1 MGDEVMKYPG
11 SNWWKFDFHNHTPA
25 SSDYRECNLTPRDWL
40 LAYMRSGMDCVA
52 ITDHNCAN
60 WIDRLKDEL
69 NNMTN
74 EQPRHPDYRDLY
86 LFPGVEL
93 TSSDGIHVLAI
104 FDPEESASKIH
115 GILTLSEYNNEANN
129 AHGMCEMGASTIC
142 NYIHNHGGVVVLAH
156 AEEINGLFN
165 STTTAGEFSPRS
177 DRVIEQVLEKADA
190 IEIHD
195 RNAQAV
201 QHFANKLERRA
212 IVNGSDAH
220 KTSNAGTRWVW
231 LKMTQPSIEGLKL
244 ALLDPES
251 SLLQAGEEPKAPL
264 CRITSLQIQQ
274 LHLRRQSLS
283 IDFSPWFNAIIG
295 GRGSG
300 KSTLLEALRLAVA
313 REVDIQELGTSD
325 ESDVVRAFNRF
336 RASGGVRGNFGMV
349 RQDTVLKA
357 TVEKYDPLTGTKE
370 TYSFTWKPSEFQAQR
385 LEGDVWQD
393 TGLSVEQAAKIFP
406 VKIFSQKQI
415 FELAERPSALLNYID
430 RAPEVGLSFWKEEY
444 ERLCRNLRDLRLRER
459 TLASF
464 IEKKAELETEYREIS
479 RKTLAYQQSNI
490 AEQVKQYQENQE
502 AQNIVNNFV
511 EKLFSPISRLH
522 SVLQQNIY
530 EQIRLGDISLQ
541 DPDSSEVQR
550 QAELVVNELNIKYQ
564 NIIQIAEQMQQQVD
578 GLFKQ
583 SRPVTE
589 YLQKTS
595 LAISNYQNEVERL
608 KEAGVGTAQEA
619 ERALRRKQELEAD
632 INRISERQE
641 ERINLHKQIV
651 KAYAQLDMHRRK
663 LTKLR
668 QDFVNKVLAS
678 NPNLRITIYGQ
689 ADIEQSNDE
698 FRSILRLQGTT
709 FSDNILVVDDVNG
722 HKTGLLS
729 RLVSDDIHDPVHK
742 RVTNLKLGLLERS
755 NNILGQVMHGKFI
768 TAIGKLSH
776 DDENALLE
784 WFPHDLVK
792 VEFRRS
798 ERDTFQSLERA
809 SAGQKT
815 SSILSFVLSHGQE
828 PLLLDQ
834 PEDDLDNALIS
845 ELVVDQIR
853 SNKFRRQ
860 IIIVTHNPNIVVNGD
875 AELVLPMVFTG
886 GQIQQND
893 AGGLQERAVRERIC
907 NIMEGGRIAFYQR
920 YKRILEDL
928 DSIN

>member
-1 MGDEVMKYPG
+1 MGYPG

-25 SSDYRECNLTPRDWL
+25 SSDYRDNALVPRDWL

-60 WIDRLKDEL
+60 WIDSLKDEL
-69 NNMTN
+69 NRMKS

-104 FDPEESASKIH
+104 FDPAESASKIH
-115 GILTLSEYNNEANN
+115 GILTLSQYNNEVNN
-129 AHGMCEMGASTIC
+129 AHGMCNMGASAIC
-142 NYIHNHGGVVVLAH
+142 DHIHSHGGVVVLAH

-165 STTTAGEFSPRS
+165 STTTAWEFSPRS

-201 QHFANKLERRA
+201 QHFAGKLERRV

-231 LKMTQPSIEGLKL
+231 LKMARPNIEGLKL

-251 SLLQAGEEPKAPL
+251 SLLQSEKEPKVPL
-264 CRITSLQIQQ
+264 CRITSLQIEQ

-313 REVDIQELGTSD
+313 REVDIRELGNSD

-336 RASGGVRGNFGMV
+336 RALGGERGNSGMV

-357 TVEKYDPLTGTKE
+357 NVEKYDPSAGTKE
-370 TYSFTWKPSEFQAQR
+370 TYSFTWTPNEFQAQR
-385 LEGDVWQD
+385 LEGDMWQD

-406 VKIFSQKQI
+406 VKVFSQKQI

-430 RAPEVGLSFWKEEY
+430 RAPEVGFHGWKEEY
-444 ERLCRNLRDLRLRER
+444 KKLCQDLRELRLKER
-459 TLASF
+459 TLMSSVG
-464 IEKKAELETEYREIS
+464 KKAELETEYREIS

-490 AEQVKQYQENQE
+490 AEQVKQYQENQK
-502 AQNIVNNFV
+502 AQNIVSDFV
-511 EKLFSPISRLH
+511 GQLLAPINGIH

-530 EQIRLGDISLQ
+530 KQIRLGDIPLQ
-541 DPDSSEVQR
+541 DSDLSKIQQ
-550 QAELVVNELNIKYQ
+550 QAEMVINELDAKYQ
-564 NIIQIAEQMQQQVD
+564 HIIQIAGEMRQQVD
-578 GLFKQ
+578 VFKQ
-583 SRPVTE
+583 SQPVIE
-589 YLQKTS
+589 CLQQAS
-595 LAISNYQNEVERL
+595 LAISNYQNEVARL
-608 KEAGVGTAQEA
+608 KAEGIGTAQEA
-619 ERALRRKQELEAD
+619 ESALKRKQELEAELTK
-632 INRISERQE
+632 INDQQDALINVRRQT
-641 ERINLHKQIV
+641 I
-651 KAYAQLDMHRRK
+651 KAYARLDMHRRE

-668 QDFVNKVLAS
+668 QNFVDNVLAD
-678 NPNLRITIYGQ
+678 NPNLRITICGQ
-689 ADIEQSNDE
+689 ADIEQSNDA
-698 FRSILRLQGTT
+698 FRSILRLQATS
-709 FSDNILVVDDVNG
+709 FQENIFAIDDSGN
-722 HKTGLLS
+722 KTGLLS
-729 RLVSDDIHDPVHK
+729 RLVSNDIYDPVHK
-742 RVTNLKLGLLERS
+742 RVANLKIGLLERS
-755 NNILGQVMHGKFI
+755 NNILGQVVHGKLI

-792 VEFRRS
+792 VEFRRNKHDS
-798 ERDTFQSLERA
+798 FQSLERA

-815 SSILSFVLSHGQE
+815 SSILSFVLSHGNE

-853 SNKFRRQ
+853 NNKFRRQ
-860 IIIVTHNPNIVVNGD
+860 IVIVTHNPNIVVNGD

-907 NIMEGGRIAFYQR
+907 NIMEGGRAAFYQR

-928 DSIN
+928 DLIN

>member
-1 MGDEVMKYPG
+1 
-11 SNWWKFDFHNHTPA
+11 
-25 SSDYRECNLTPRDWL
+25 
-40 LAYMRSGMDCVA
+40 
-52 ITDHNCAN
+52 
-60 WIDRLKDEL
+60 
-69 NNMTN
+69 
-74 EQPRHPDYRDLY
+74 
-86 LFPGVEL
+86 
-93 TSSDGIHVLAI
+93 
-104 FDPEESASKIH
+104 
-115 GILTLSEYNNEANN
+115 
-129 AHGMCEMGASTIC
+129 
-142 NYIHNHGGVVVLAH
+142 
-156 AEEINGLFN
+156 
-165 STTTAGEFSPRS
+165 
-177 DRVIEQVLEKADA
+177 
-190 IEIHD
+190 
-195 RNAQAV
+195 
-201 QHFANKLERRA
+201 
-212 IVNGSDAH
+212 
-220 KTSNAGTRWVW
+220 
-231 LKMTQPSIEGLKL
+231 
-244 ALLDPES
+244 
-251 SLLQAGEEPKAPL
+251 
-264 CRITSLQIQQ
+264 
-274 LHLRRQSLS
+274 
-283 IDFSPWFNAIIG
+283 
-295 GRGSG
+295 
-300 KSTLLEALRLAVA
+300 
-313 REVDIQELGTSD
+313 
-325 ESDVVRAFNRF
+325 
-336 RASGGVRGNFGMV
+336 MV

-357 TVEKYDPLTGTKE
+357 TVEKYDPLAGTKE
-370 TYSFTWKPSEFQAQR
+370 TYSFIWKPNEFQAQQ
-385 LEGDVWQD
+385 LEGGMWQD

-430 RAPEVGLSFWKEEY
+430 RAPEVGVSSWKEEY
-444 ERLCRNLRDLRLRER
+444 ERLCQNLRDLRLREH

-502 AQNIVNNFV
+502 AQSIVNNFV

-530 EQIRLGDISLQ
+530 EQIRLRDISLR

-564 NIIQIAEQMQQQVD
+564 NIIQIAEEMHYQVD
-578 GLFKQ
+578 MFKQ
-583 SRPVTE
+583 SQPVTE

-668 QDFVNKVLAS
+668 QDFVNNVLAS

-792 VEFRRS
+792 VEFRHS
-798 ERDTFQSLERA
+798 ERDAFQSLERA

-907 NIMEGGRIAFYQR
+907 NIMEGGRVAFYQR

-928 DSIN
+928 DLIN

>member
-1 MGDEVMKYPG
+1 MGYPG

-25 SSDYRECNLTPRDWL
+25 SSDYRDNTLIPRDWL

-60 WIDRLKDEL
+60 WIDSLKDEL
-69 NNMTN
+69 NRMKN

-93 TSSDGIHVLAI
+93 TSSDGIHVLAL
-104 FDPEESASKIH
+104 FDPAESASKIH
-115 GILTLSEYNNEANN
+115 GILTLSQYNNEPNN
-129 AHGMCEMGASTIC
+129 AHGMCNMGASAIC
-142 NYIHNHGGVVVLAH
+142 DHIHSHGGVVVLAH

-165 STTTAGEFSPRS
+165 STTTAWEFSPRS
-177 DRVIEQVLEKADA
+177 DRVVEQVLEKADA

-201 QHFANKLERRA
+201 QHFTGKLERRA

-220 KTSNAGTRWVW
+220 KTSNAGARWVW
-231 LKMTQPSIEGLKL
+231 LKMARPNIEGLKL

-251 SLLQAGEEPKAPL
+251 SLLQSDKEPKVPL

-313 REVDIQELGTSD
+313 REVDIRELGNSD

-336 RASGGVRGNFGMV
+336 RALGGERGNSGMV

-357 TVEKYDPLTGTKE
+357 TVEKYDPSAGTKE
-370 TYSFTWKPSEFQAQR
+370 TYSFTWTPNEFQAQR
-385 LEGDVWQD
+385 LEEGVWQD
-393 TGLSVEQAAKIFP
+393 TGLNVEQAAKFFP
-406 VKIFSQKQI
+406 VKVFSQKQI

-430 RAPEVGLSFWKEEY
+430 RATEVGFHGWREEY
-444 ERLCRNLRDLRLRER
+444 KRLCQNLRDLRLKER
-459 TLASF
+459 TLMSSVG
-464 IEKKAELETEYREIS
+464 KKAELETEYREIS

-490 AEQVKQYQENQE
+490 AEQVKQYQENLK
-502 AQNIVNNFV
+502 AQNIVNDFV
-511 EKLFSPISRLH
+511 GQLLAPINGIH
-522 SVLQQNIY
+522 SALQQNIY
-530 EQIRLGDISLQ
+530 KQIRLGDIPLQ
-541 DPDSSEVQR
+541 DSDLSRIQQ
-550 QAELVVNELNIKYQ
+550 QAEMVVNELDAKYQ
-564 NIIQIAEQMQQQVD
+564 HIIQIAGEMQQQVD
-578 GLFKQ
+578 EFKQ
-583 SRPVTE
+583 SQPVIE
-589 YLQKTS
+589 CLQQTS
-595 LAISNYQNEVERL
+595 LAISNYQNEVARL
-608 KEAGVGTAQEA
+608 KAEGIGTAQEA
-619 ERALRRKQELEAD
+619 ESSLKRKQELEAELTK
-632 INRISERQE
+632 INDQQDAL
-641 ERINLHKQIV
+641 INVRKQTI
-651 KAYAQLDMHRRK
+651 KAYARLDMHRRK

-668 QDFVNKVLAS
+668 QNFVDNVLAD
-678 NPNLRITIYGQ
+678 NPNLRITICGQ
-689 ADIEQSNDE
+689 ADIEQSNYE
-698 FRSILRLQGTT
+698 FRSILRLQAT
-709 FSDNILVVDDVNG
+709 SYQENIFAIDDSGN
-722 HKTGLLS
+722 KTGLLS
-729 RLVSDDIHDPVHK
+729 RLVSNDIRDPVHK
-742 RVTNLKLGLLERS
+742 RVANLKVGLLERS
-755 NNILGQVMHGKFI
+755 NNILGQVMHGKLI
-768 TAIGKLSH
+768 TAIGKLSY

-792 VEFRRS
+792 VEFRRDKHDS
-798 ERDTFQSLERA
+798 FQSLERA

-815 SSILSFVLSHGQE
+815 SSILSFVLSHGNE

-853 SNKFRRQ
+853 NNKFRRQ
-860 IIIVTHNPNIVVNGD
+860 IVIVTHNPNIVVNGD

-907 NIMEGGRIAFYQR
+907 NIMEGGRAAFYQR

>member
-1 MGDEVMKYPG
+1 MKYPG

-25 SSDYRECNLTPRDWL
+25 SSDYREYNLTPRDWL

-115 GILTLSEYNNEANN
+115 GILTLSQYNNEANN
-129 AHGMCEMGASTIC
+129 AHGMCNMGASTIC
-142 NYIHNHGGVVVLAH
+142 DHIHNHGGVVVLAH

-165 STTTAGEFSPRS
+165 STTTAWEFSPRS

-195 RNAQAV
+195 REAPAV

-220 KTSNAGTRWVW
+220 KTSNAGTRWAW
-231 LKMTQPSIEGLKL
+231 LKMAQPSIEGLKL

-264 CRITSLQIQQ
+264 YRITSLQIQQ

-357 TVEKYDPLTGTKE
+357 TVEKYDPLADTKE
-370 TYSFTWKPSEFQAQR
+370 TYSFTWKPNEFQAQQ
-385 LEGDVWQD
+385 LEGGMWQD

-430 RAPEVGLSFWKEEY
+430 RAPEVGVSSWKEEY
-444 ERLCRNLRDLRLRER
+444 ERLCRNLRDLRLREH

-464 IEKKAELETEYREIS
+464 IKKKSELETEYREIS

-502 AQNIVNNFV
+502 AQSIVNNFV

-530 EQIRLGDISLQ
+530 EQIRLRDISLR

-564 NIIQIAEQMQQQVD
+564 NIIQIAEEMQYQVD
-578 GLFKQ
+578 MFKQ
-583 SRPVTE
+583 SQPVTE

-608 KEAGVGTAQEA
+608 KEVGVGTAQEA

-668 QDFVNKVLAS
+668 QDFVNNVLAS

-798 ERDTFQSLERA
+798 ERDAFQSLERA

-907 NIMEGGRIAFYQR
+907 NIMEGGRVAFYQR

-928 DSIN
+928 DLIN